1 MRRYRPSIF
10 RHRRAAAPSRRGSVL
25 LKSGSMINR
34 PDPPQPTYHPPPLPL
49 LEGKLT
55 TEGAPRLQVSLRRYV
70 FIFSF
75 KL

>member
-10 RHRRAAAPSRRGSVL
+10 SHRRAAAPSSRGRIL

-34 PDPPQPTYHPPPLPL
+34 PDPPPLPL
-49 LEGKLT
+49 LEGELT
-55 TEGAPRLQVSLRRYV
+55 TEGAPRLQVSLRRHV